1 MKIEKRK
8 EKKYEVR
15 RQEKTFWLTNFTGW
29 EGKQEEEEYKSIE
42 IKI

>member
-15 RQEKTFWLTNFTGW
+15 RQEKTFWLTNFTG
-29 EGKQEEEEYKSIE
+29 
-42 IKI
+42 